1 MDNKLSAL
9 QKYFARPF
17 IDAMLLLFLNQLAC
31 TDEDSTELRW
41 RLIFFFLEE
50 TNTFLTL
57 PI

>member
-41 RLIFFFLEE
+41 RLIFFFGR
-50 TNTFLTL
+50 N
-57 PI
+57 